1 MFINP
6 PTTPAAPGQDAEPI
20 KAGYFWPEINPADA
34 REAMRLTG
42 TVIGM
47 RLRHA
52 LVEAIAS
59 VNAELADWRVRQVA
73 TGYSSLQDVPA
84 EQVDGQSILVS
95 RWVRAVYATAA
106 ADLYERYRSFDTTG
120 KADKRADNED
130 SAADDLRR
138 DARLAI
144 RAILG
149 VTGGC
154 VVELI

>member
-1 MFINP
+1 MFVTTP
-6 PTTPAAPGQDAEPI
+6 ATPAAPGQDGEAI
-20 KAGYFWPEINPADA
+20 KAGYFWPDISPAAA
-34 REAMRLTG
+34 REAMRLNG
-42 TVIGM
+42 TVTGM

-59 VNAELADWRVRQVA
+59 VNSELADWRVRQVA
-73 TGYSSLQDVPA
+73 TGYSSLQAVPS
-84 EQVDGQSILVS
+84 EEVDGQSILVA

-106 ADLYERYRSFDTTG
+106 ADLYERYRGFDTTG
-120 KADKRADNED
+120 KAEKRADEED
-130 SAADDLRR
+130 CAADDLRR

-154 VVELI
+154 IVELI

>member
-1 MFINP
+1 
-6 PTTPAAPGQDAEPI
+6 
-20 KAGYFWPEINPADA
+20 
-34 REAMRLTG
+34 MRLNG
-42 TVIGM
+42 TVTGM

-59 VNAELADWRVRQVA
+59 VNSELADWRVRQVA
-73 TGYSSLQDVPA
+73 TGYSSLQAVP
-84 EQVDGQSILVS
+84 EEVDGQSILVA

-106 ADLYERYRSFDTTG
+106 ADLYERYRGFDTTG
-120 KADKRADNED
+120 KAEKRADEED
-130 SAADDLRR
+130 CAADDLRR

-154 VVELI
+154 IMELI